1 MNLWIVYLHLI
12 SSFKSDTTVKFRI
25 HESEYVRF
33 HKNVFCN
40 SILLF
45 LKSMPIFRNK
55 LTHKLTF
62 VNSHTS
68 SMWPRRFY
76 WMYEALRSNTVQ
88 STWTLILLSKIM
100 FQLCSVCKWCY
111 FFSLIIS
118 HLFCWAQYSYHNLV
132 SSDSSWKST
141 NGGQNSFRLLLLFV
155 HLSVTVPGCCRG
167 DSARTIVSC
176 CLQ

>member
-1 MNLWIVYLHLI
+1 MISSSIIIPINTILNFIIWISKPNMNLWIVYLHLI

-118 HLFCWAQYSYHNLV
+118 HLFCWGTIQLS
-132 SSDSSWKST
+132 
-141 NGGQNSFRLLLLFV
+141 QPCLFWFILEK
-155 HLSVTVPGCCRG
+155 HKWWPE
-167 DSARTIVSC
+167 
-176 CLQ
+176 